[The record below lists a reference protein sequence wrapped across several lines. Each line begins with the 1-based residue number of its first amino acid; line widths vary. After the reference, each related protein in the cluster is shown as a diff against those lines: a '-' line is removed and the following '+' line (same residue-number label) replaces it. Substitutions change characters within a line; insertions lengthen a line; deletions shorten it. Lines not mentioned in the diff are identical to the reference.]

1 MTKLNLCSSV
11 LKMVFQGQ
19 ITEEI
24 EIMTENFR
32 KVQNESE
39 EIILNMLKRNINKP
53 HISAWIYRISSLVK

>member
-24 EIMTENFR
+24 EIMTENFK

-39 EIILNMLKRNINKP
+39 EIILNM
-53 HISAWIYRISSLVK
+53 

>member
-19 ITEEI
+19 ITEER
-24 EIMTENFR
+24 EIITENFR

-39 EIILNMLKRNINKP
+39 EIILNMLKRNINNFK
-53 HISAWIYRISSLVK
+53 IQNFIFT